1 MSFYNEPKGII
12 LDSGQFLFSVISN
25 TLDRELDRK
34 QSLETKAMSLFRLW
48 IFLIT
53 TFTTVMIFFITFNS
67 DAIRSFIDL
76 NNHWLCFLVIISCVM
91 ISVLSYLLYLIIK
104 MSNIVFGISDKNTIR
119 FDPAEIDNLLNS
131 DLNLLRSNV
140 FESLNISIKDYGD
153 SNKVISD
160 SIKKLSPIINNLLFA
175 LFMLIILF
183 TLIIIIL

>member
-1 MSFYNEPKGII
+1 MSFYNELEGVI
-12 LDSGQFLFSVISN
+12 LDSGQFLFSVISD

-53 TFTTVMIFFITFNS
+53 TFTTVMIFFINLNS
-67 DAIRSFIDL
+67 DTIRSWIDL
-76 NNHWLCFLVIISCVM
+76 NNHWSCFLMIVFCVIVSILLC
-91 ISVLSYLLYLIIK
+91 LLYLIIK
-104 MSNIVFGISDKNTIR
+104 MSNIVFGISDKNAIK

-140 FESLNISIKDYGD
+140 CESLNISIKDYGD

-175 LFMLIILF
+175 LFMIIMLF